1 LGIGEAFGG
10 TSNDEVELLQARL
23 IAMKRE
29 RDAAIK
35 EKNNE

>member
-1 LGIGEAFGG
+1 LGIGEVFSG
-10 TSNDEVELLQARL
+10 TSKDEAKLLQARL